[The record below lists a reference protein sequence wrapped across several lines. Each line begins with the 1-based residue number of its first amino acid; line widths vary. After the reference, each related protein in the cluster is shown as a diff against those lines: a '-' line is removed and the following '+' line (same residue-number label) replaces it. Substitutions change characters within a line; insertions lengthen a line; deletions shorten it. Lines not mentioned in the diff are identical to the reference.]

1 MICTTN
7 TDLRTK
13 LVDNIYK
20 TLSSEHNISKEDMQ
34 KYLNLDQ
41 LVSFLQEKPTQSKK
55 KFNVIQPKNKEKK
68 IVKFKRNKTI
78 FEKFV
83 DICNKN
89 RIQYFK
95 YNGPFSWLGPAIK
108 IFEEQ
113 YEELY
118 PLFESIPTESQHGS
132 GFIILHPS
140 VFMSD
145 KNIKYPILIITP
157 ENSDESDSETE
168 LEFEPWK
175 CPSDGVLYNLNETTN
190 QVYCRQ
196 TNQLVGKRNEFGVLE
211 RLD

>member
-1 MICTTN
+1 MICPTN
-7 TDLRTK
+7 NDLRNK

-34 KYLNLDQ
+34 KCINLDQ
-41 LVSFLQEKPTQSKK
+41 LVSFLQEKPRQTK
-55 KFNVIQPKNKEKK
+55 KFNVVQPKKKEKK
-68 IVKFKRNKTI
+68 IVKFKRNRTM

-83 DICNKN
+83 NICNKN
-89 RIQYFK
+89 RIQYFR

-118 PLFESIPTESQHGS
+118 PLFESIPTEIQHGT

-145 KNIKYPILIITP
+145 KYIKYHTIIITP

-168 LEFEPWK
+168 VETITWK

-196 TNQLVGKRNEFGVLE
+196 TNELVGKRNELD
-211 RLD
+211 RLDKLD